1 MAKKKR
7 LIKNDTKTNQQQQ
20 NNEET
25 NIIYESSK
33 IRTIKFTDKQLDF
46 IKIGL
51 DPKTKIF
58 FTKGSAGTTKTY
70 LSVYCALNLLFSKQI
85 EKIIFVRT
93 PVESAEHKMG
103 FLPGDLN
110 EKFNYYAMPF
120 FDKLEEF
127 LGKQA
132 AINLRKTEKLQI
144 LPINFL
150 RGIQW
155 NDSAIIVDESQNFST
170 SELKTLLT
178 RIGKNSKVFLCGDI
192 TQSDLR
198 NDSKNDYNSLID
210 LFKKQENMVEMGI
223 NLFEF
228 SDDDILRSDIV
239 KFIVMVF
246 KQLEKK

>member
-7 LIKNDTKTNQQQQ
+7 ANVNISNTNVTNTQI
-20 NNEET
+20 EEP
-25 NIIYESSK
+25 NIYEHAK
-33 IRTIKFTDKQLDF
+33 IKTVKFSNKQQDF

-51 DPKTKIF
+51 DPNTKIF
-58 FTKGSAGTTKTY
+58 FIKGSAGTSKTY
-70 LSVYCALNLLFSKQI
+70 LSVYCSLNLLFGKQI

-120 FDKLEEF
+120 YDKLEEL
-127 LGKQA
+127 LGKDY
-132 AINLRKTEKLQI
+132 AIKLRKTEKIQI

-155 NDSAIIVDESQNFST
+155 DDSAVVVDECQNFTT

-178 RIGKNSKVFLCGDI
+178 RVGKNSKVFLCGDI

-198 NDSKNDYNSLID
+198 NDNKNDYNYVIEN
-210 LFKKQENMVEMGI
+210 FKKQPDMIEMGV

-228 SDDDILRSDIV
+228 SDDDIVRSEIV
-239 KFIVMVF
+239 KFIVNVF

>member
-7 LIKNDTKTNQQQQ
+7 LIKNDTKNAQQQ
-20 NNEET
+20 NNEEN

-33 IRTIKFTDKQLDF
+33 IRTVKFTDKQLEF

-51 DPKTKIF
+51 DSKTRIF
-58 FTKGSAGTTKTY
+58 FTKGSAGTSKTY

-120 FDKLEEF
+120 FDKLEEL

-155 NDSAIIVDESQNFST
+155 NDSAIIVDECQNFSV

-178 RIGKNSKVFLCGDI
+178 RIGKNSRVFLCGDI

-198 NDSKNDYNSLID
+198 NDSKNDYQSVIEI
-210 LFKKQENMVEMGI
+210 FRKQNDMIENGV

-228 SDDDILRSDIV
+228 SDNDIVRDEIV
-239 KFIVMVF
+239 KFIVAVF
-246 KQLEKK
+246 KLLEKK